1 MTLQHPH
8 ADLSAYID
16 DALDPAAKAALETH
30 LVACALCRTHV
41 AQLRATT
48 ALLQALPDPVPARR
62 LVPRLDAAPA
72 WLAPLRTLMTLASGA
87 AVFMFVASAM
97 LASFGTSAS
106 PGAATTALERGA
118 PPAAQ
123 QADQSAP
130 RGAVAPRP
138 TATPAPGVAFSAGG
152 PSATPERNVSG
163 SPDVAK
169 RGDAAPTTAP
179 RATALDSN
187 TAHEAAGAAAA
198 SERRPQLPSPW
209 LWLGLAIVCGAV
221 ALALSRRLNVTR

>member
-1 MTLQHPH
+1 LQHPH

-16 DALDPAAKAALETH
+16 DSLDPAAKAAVEAH
-30 LVACALCRTHV
+30 LVACAPCRAHV

-48 ALLQALPDPVPARR
+48 ALLRALPDPVPARR
-62 LVPRLDAAPA
+62 LVPRLVAAPS

-87 AVFMFVASAM
+87 AVFMFIASAM

-123 QADQSAP
+123 QADQTAA
-130 RGAVAPRP
+130 RGAVAPAP
-138 TATPAPGVAFSAGG
+138 TATPAPGAAFSAAG
-152 PSATPERNVSG
+152 PSARPQPSVSG
-163 SPDVAK
+163 SPEAAK
-169 RGDAAPTTAP
+169 RADAAPTAAP
-179 RATALDSN
+179 QATALDSN
-187 TAHEAAGAAAA
+187 TAQEAARAAA

-209 LWLGLAIVCGAV
+209 VWLGLAIACGAV
-221 ALALSRRLNVTR
+221 ALALNRRLNVSR